1 MVEDKV
7 YIVRDDKV
15 LNLITTSKQNIYK
28 KINTALIELY
38 WKVEKY
44 ISQKTIKNPTI
55 KGFNSREL
63 WRIKQFYE
71 IYKDN
76 KKLSPL
82 LTQILWSN
90 HLSILCSSKRE
101 YRR

>member
-1 MVEDKV
+1 M
-7 YIVRDDKV
+7 
-15 LNLITTSKQNIYK
+15 
-28 KINTALIELY
+28 INSL
-38 WKVEKY
+38 
-44 ISQKTIKNPTI
+44 TIKNPTI

-90 HLSILCSSKRE
+90 HLSILFSSKRE
-101 YRR
+101 YCR